1 MKRVTPILIILGFL
15 ATSVIQA
22 QDPVKEEPRKIELS
36 QKSLTLTE
44 EQKTKIKFNA
54 FLKAA
59 QEEQDFSTAVAKLVA
74 AKKLCG
80 EKDLKDCKEN
90 YTKITKLVFDQWVE
104 NFEAESDPIESRT
117 GLIQLNQQFCEGDL
131 QGIVNCTA
139 LLDNIQTI
147 EPDEEDDY
155 RKDYE
160 NYLNQAANAGN
171 LNAELTALRK
181 AEAICETYLKDD
193 CQAEV
198 QTRIQSAYRRS
209 FQSKVRQLRSANLSY
224 ETKKDRLEE
233 LEDMLQTGTLGNNET
248 QQYNQLAKDIHE
260 AEIERL
266 IGLGGNYSQR
276 QRNLEDAQRINE
288 RELNG
293 QMQSRIDQVRIALV
307 DDSINDLV
315 RDLRRSRGFN
325 NQIRQVE
332 AAEELLNDLP
342 DYARNQRLNQIRDLR
357 RDVVENELTNRRRS
371 LLNNTTDWRATLNG
385 YETLLQFAQ
394 RYAGDLDRNIRR
406 QLLQDRQNFTIGE
419 YEARI
424 QQSVGLLQRQDLQ
437 GAQLALAG
445 AVQLASTNILPEG
458 PAKYRHREL
467 YQKLYDEHHRQLQ
480 LAKANRNWTQAE
492 QSIGWIDNLYAEAPF
507 ILARAS
513 IQEEMILLDIAKFE
527 ADLEQ
532 ADQVLRQAPQAE
544 RFNYFRSLIDGYQ
557 VLRPN
562 LNNGHRDQL
571 GRLAVVL
578 SEEPLKDARTAI
590 GRNDYGRALSAL
602 KPLNAFLYEGNYRS
616 VLPDRAYQDMNQ
628 LIEASAD
635 RQIGIFKNAITNLQN
650 ADQEQKTIAA
660 MTSFTGA
667 LSDLQGWNES
677 TTGLRISDLYRQLLL
692 RKKDNMISRMQTGN
706 LDYLGELAQ
715 IENLQSNQQDYIDRA
730 FVTGIAQELDF
741 YGTYETAK
749 AALRRLDFNQ
759 SMNAFRSA
767 QDKVAQLPAEG
778 RLEKAGLIE
787 NGLRKSLEG
796 QLTAMI
802 KRNQNIGE
810 AAEKEVYRQ
819 ILGLR
824 LAHEDI
830 ALTQEAEYTLK
841 EAELSWFGGGCRQD
855 YRSYTLEV
863 LKAEQAIAEKD
874 YARAIPSLETAQDL
888 KRRIDRCMLPMD
900 DIGEQLEF
908 YQLAVDFNERKANLD
923 RLYENRQWAAFSEE
937 YHQLWMA
944 YQDYGIQQKFGYP
957 MEPFGTYVLRTEQPE
972 LMEYYVL
979 NYCMDD
985 QEIDNVA
992 EAIKNLTYRMSKQ
1005 RMQQLGGEVAQRM
1018 YPVFPSRKYQ
1028 TSFAFLTSKGKA
1040 DKKGFK
1046 AFKKGYKKA
1055 WKRLR

>member
-1 MKRVTPILIILGFL
+1 MKQFTPILIILGFL
-15 ATSVIQA
+15 ATTVMQA
-22 QDPVKEEPRKIELS
+22 QDPVIKKSGQVDIS
-36 QKSLTLTE
+36 QSKLTLTDA
-44 EQKTKIKFNA
+44 QKAKIKFNA

-59 QEEQDFSTAVAKLVA
+59 KDEKNFSNAISKLKA
-74 AKKLCG
+74 AQSLCG
-80 EKDLKDCKEN
+80 EKGVADCTTN
-90 YTKITKLVFDQWVE
+90 FNSTAKIIFDDWVKK
-104 NFEAESDPIESRT
+104 FEAESDPVESRT
-117 GLIQLNQQFCEGDL
+117 GMIQLNQQFCDGDL
-131 QGIVNCTA
+131 KGIVNCA
-139 LLDNIQTI
+139 DLLQDIQTV
-147 EPDEEDDY
+147 EPEEDSDY
-155 RKDYE
+155 RADYE

-181 AEAICETYLKDD
+181 AEAICETYLKDN
-193 CQAEV
+193 CQTEV
-198 QTRIQSAYRRS
+198 QTRIQSAYRRD
-209 FQSKVRQLRSANLSY
+209 FKSKIRQLRSSSLSY

-233 LEDMLQTGTLGNNET
+233 LEDMLQSGSLGNNEV
-248 QQYNQLAKDIHE
+248 QQYNELAYDIHE

-266 IGLGGNYSQR
+266 IGLSGTYSQR
-276 QRNLEDAQRINE
+276 QRNLEVAQGINE

-293 QMQSRIDQVRIALV
+293 QMQNRIDQVKIALV

-315 RDLRRSRGFN
+315 RDLRRSRDFN
-325 NQIRQVE
+325 RQIRQVE
-332 AAEELLNDLP
+332 DAEELLNDLP
-342 DYARNQRLNQIRDLR
+342 DYARNQRVNQIRDLR
-357 RDVVENELTNRRRS
+357 RDVVENELSNRRRS

-394 RYAGDLDRNIRR
+394 RYSGDLDRNIRR

-445 AVQLASTNILPEG
+445 AVQLANTNILPEG

-480 LAKANRNWTQAE
+480 VAKANRNWAQAE
-492 QSIGWIDNLYAEAPF
+492 QSIGWIGNLYQEAPF

-513 IQEEMILLDIAKFE
+513 IQEEMTLLDVAKFE
-527 ADLEQ
+527 SDLEQ
-532 ADQVLRQAPQAE
+532 ADQVLRQASQTE
-544 RFNYFRSLIDGYQ
+544 QFNYFRTLIDGYQ
-557 VLRPN
+557 ALRPN
-562 LNNGHRDQL
+562 LNDSHRDEL
-571 GRLAVVL
+571 GRLALVI
-578 SEEPLKDARTAI
+578 SQRPFAEARTAI
-590 GRNDYGRALSAL
+590 ERNDYGRALAAM
-602 KPLNAFLYEGNYRS
+602 KPLNAFLYEDNYRS
-616 VLPDRAYQDMNQ
+616 VLPARAYQDMNQ
-628 LIEASAD
+628 LIEASSD
-635 RQIGIFKNAITNLQN
+635 RQIGIFKNAIANLQN

-660 MTSFTGA
+660 MTSFTGT
-667 LSDLQGWNES
+667 LSDLKGWNEA
-677 TTGLRISDLYRQLLL
+677 TTGQRVSDLYRQLLL
-692 RKKDNMISRMQTGN
+692 RKKANMISRMQAGD

-715 IENLQSNQQDYIDRA
+715 IENLQRSQQAYIDRA

-759 SMNAFRSA
+759 SMGGFRSA
-767 QDKVAQLPAEG
+767 QDKIIQLPAEA
-778 RLEKAGLIE
+778 RFEKTSLIE

-796 QLTAMI
+796 QLSGII

-855 YRSYTLEV
+855 YREYTLQV

-874 YARAIPSLETAQDL
+874 YARAIPSLQSAKEL
-888 KRRIDRCMLPMD
+888 KRRIERCMLPTE

-923 RLYENRQWAAFSEE
+923 RLYENRQWAAFSED
-937 YHQLWMA
+937 YHELWMA
-944 YQDYGIQQKFGYP
+944 YQDYGIQQKFGYA
-957 MEPFGTYVLRTEQPE
+957 MEPFGPYVLRTEQPE

-1005 RMQQLGGEVAQRM
+1005 RIQQLGGEVAQRM